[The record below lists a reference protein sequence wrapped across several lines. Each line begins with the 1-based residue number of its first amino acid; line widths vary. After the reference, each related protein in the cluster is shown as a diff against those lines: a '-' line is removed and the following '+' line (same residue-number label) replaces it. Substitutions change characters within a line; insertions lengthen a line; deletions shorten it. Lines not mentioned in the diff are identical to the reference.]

1 MTDATPAMIVSG
13 VPYEVTGVDGR
24 TPFTLEEFA
33 GPVRVHT
40 HGPTG
45 DHEVCG
51 AGEHPHDGVVRVH
64 EKDHD
69 GTGKDVR
76 VWTVSPAPDR
86 EGFDAA
92 G

>member
-1 MTDATPAMIVSG
+1 MTNSTPAMIVSG
-13 VPYEVTGVDGR
+13 VPYEVTEVEGR
-24 TPFTLEEFA
+24 TPSTLEEFA
-33 GPVRVHT
+33 GDVTIHT
-40 HGPTG
+40 QGPTG
-45 DHEVCG
+45 DHEVSG
-51 AGEHPHDGVVRVH
+51 AGEHPHDGAVRVH

-86 EGFDAA
+86 EGFDAE